1 MDLKNNLNAAL
12 LAYEGLIQGKTDFA
26 KIPFYAQKTVLTQ
39 SDGEKLKR
47 TAPERTG
54 ISSRRL
60 LSLVE
65 KLSASHDA
73 AVHSAYMLSEGKCV
87 LAFAAPGY
95 SVHTPHTTFSM
106 CKTVTG
112 LAIGMLVDD
121 GLLSLSDKVHTFFPE
136 EKPLILSP
144 RTRALTVEHL
154 LTMQSGV
161 SFSEAGAVVETEWI
175 KSYLSSVVRFTP
187 GKKFAYN
194 SMNSYMLAA
203 IVTRVTGRSLTDF
216 LNERLFHP
224 LGIRN
229 VFWEKSPEGIEKG
242 GWGLY
247 LSVASMAKLG
257 QLFLDGGV
265 YAGERI
271 ISEKWIREATKR
283 RVSVSDEVGK
293 YDYGY
298 HLWVSKENESFL
310 FNGMLGQNVLVDP
323 RTRTVFAI
331 TAGDTCLFQ
340 TAHSLL
346 AYEWA
351 IQGLKKEKPR
361 LPSLCT
367 FFRLRRAEKN
377 FGKRECWLP
386 LRREHDEAALEKS
399 FEDYKLFSEH
409 SVSANNAG
417 LLPMLWRLVQNNHTG
432 GLCDLTLKKC
442 EDGDV
447 LLSFLERD
455 ESYTLRLG
463 HRCFKTGTVTVHGE
477 PYRVA
482 CGYAFSR
489 DEARVPVFKAQI
501 TFPELSVTRRLIIK
515 VLDGHL
521 TLLLFEA
528 PDFTLVEKLLTSAH
542 LATGQNMGV
551 VSFIRER
558 VSFDGLLLRA
568 STVFSPVLR
577 LKSLSVPIDVSEA
590 DDPLNASAPIPNT
603 VIPSLADPTPHKDDT
618 AEKLLAEEKKSEKKA
633 EKGARAKK
641 APKSTAKKP

>member
-1 MDLKNNLNAAL
+1 
-12 LAYEGLIQGKTDFA
+12 
-26 KIPFYAQKTVLTQ
+26 
-39 SDGEKLKR
+39 
-47 TAPERTG
+47 
-54 ISSRRL
+54 
-60 LSLVE
+60 
-65 KLSASHDA
+65 
-73 AVHSAYMLSEGKCV
+73 
-87 LAFAAPGY
+87 
-95 SVHTPHTTFSM
+95 M

-112 LAIGMLVDD
+112 LAIGMLIDD

-136 EKPLILSP
+136 EKPLLLSA

-161 SFSEAGAVVETEWI
+161 SFNEAGAVVDTEWI
-175 KSYLSSVVRFTP
+175 KSYLSSAVRFTP

-216 LNERLFHP
+216 LNERLFYP
-224 LGIRN
+224 LGIKN
-229 VFWEKSPEGIEKG
+229 AFWEKSPEGIEKG

-257 QLFLDGGV
+257 QFYLDGGV
-265 YAGERI
+265 YEGKRL
-271 ISEKWIREATKR
+271 ISESWIREATKR
-283 RVSVSDEVGK
+283 HASVPDEVGK

-323 RTRTVFAI
+323 RTRTVFAV

-351 IQGLKKEKPR
+351 THGMAKGKPR
-361 LPSLCT
+361 LPSPLPLR
-367 FFRLRRAEKN
+367 RLRRAEKS
-377 FGKRECWLP
+377 FGKREGWLP
-386 LRREHDEAALEKS
+386 LCRERDEGMLEKH
-399 FEDYKLFSEH
+399 FADYKLFSEH

-432 GLCDLTLKKC
+432 GLCDLSLKKC
-442 EDGDV
+442 EGGDV
-447 LLSFLERD
+447 LLSFRERD
-455 ESYTLRLG
+455 ESYTLCLS
-463 HRCFKTGTVTVHGE
+463 HRAFKESTVTVHGE

-489 DEARVPVFKAQI
+489 DEGRAPVFKAQI

-521 TLLLFEA
+521 TLLLFET

-542 LATGQNMGV
+542 LATGQSTGV
-551 VSFIRER
+551 ISFIRER
-558 VSFDGLLLRA
+558 ISFDGLLLRA

-577 LKSLSVPIDVSEA
+577 LKSLSVPVDTSEA
-590 DDPLNASAPIPNT
+590 DDPLHASAPIPNT
-603 VIPSLADPTPHKDDT
+603 VIPSLADPTPHKDAT
-618 AEKLLAEEKKSEKKA
+618 VERLLSEEKKSEK
-633 EKGARAKK
+633 RSRTKK
-641 APKSTAKKP
+641 APKGTAKKP